1 MWQIRG
7 HIYNLQYM
15 PMAIFETYEE
25 ACAYV
30 GEKLMSYVKEVNGRK
45 QIDLWQ
51 AFKEELAASGSS
63 LSPYKVLDWKPDY
76 EGYVSLKELFPDTSI
91 YKVGQTLCEMSL
103 ELCPVE
109 FGEKLTEF
117 EDD

>member
-1 MWQIRG
+1 MWQIRA

-30 GEKLMSYVKEVNGRK
+30 GEKLMRYVVEVNGRK
-45 QIDLWQ
+45 QIHLDQ
-51 AFKEELAASGSS
+51 AFKKELNALGTNISS
-63 LSPYKVLDWKPDY
+63 HNVLDWESGY
-76 EGYVSLKELFPDTSI
+76 EDCISLKKLFPDTSI
-91 YKVGQTLCEMSL
+91 YKVGQTLDEMTL

>member
-1 MWQIRG
+1 MWQIRV
-7 HIYNLQYM
+7 HIYNGQYM

-30 GEKLMSYVKEVNGRK
+30 GDKLMHYVKEVNGEK
-45 QIDLWQ
+45 QIALWQ
-51 AFKEELAASGSS
+51 AFKEELAAMGSC

-76 EGYVSLKELFPDTSI
+76 EGYISIMELFPDTSI
-91 YKVGQTLCEMSL
+91 YQVGQTLCEMVL

-109 FGEKLTEF
+109 FGERLTKF
-117 EDD
+117 VDD